1 MKSDKR
7 IEARRLRQELGLS
20 INQICKQLDVAKSS
34 VSVWV
39 RDIQLTDEQKQALE
53 KQHYAYRAQANGGAT
68 NARKFREIRR
78 QYQEEGRIK
87 ARAHDSLHIAGCML
101 YWGEGT
107 KSRNSLTLA
116 NSDSALLCFYLRF
129 LRQSLMVQNNQITF
143 RIMCYTNNGLSQEEI
158 ESYWIEMLQLPK
170 ECLKKTA
177 VNMQPRSS
185 QQKGRKLLYG
195 TCEIAIHSTRLIQH
209 VLGAIQEYTG
219 IDKPEWLM

>member
-1 MKSDKR
+1 MKPDKR
-7 IEARRLRQELGLS
+7 AEARRLRQELGLS
-20 INQICKQLDVAKSS
+20 INQICKELGVAKSS

-53 KQHYAYRAQANGGAT
+53 QQHYAYRAQANGGAT
-68 NARKFREIRR
+68 NSRKFRDIRR
-78 QYQEEGRIK
+78 QYQEEGR
-87 ARAHDSLHIAGCML
+87 ATAQERDPLHIAGCML

-129 LRQSLMVQNNQITF
+129 LRQSLLVQNDQIAL
-143 RIMCYTNNGLSQEEI
+143 RIMCYTNNGLTQTDI
-158 ESYWIEMLQLPK
+158 ENYWLETFQLPS

-185 QQKGRKLLYG
+185 HQKGRKLLYG